1 MGACCFFH
9 YSDES
14 GAAWHDV
21 DVAWRGMSSHDV
33 TWHHMTL
40 SLLAF
45 YRRPGCSLGWGSVT
59 EQLDSGE
66 DYFQKMF
73 IYVYLRLFTFIYV
86 Y

>member
-1 MGACCFFH
+1 
-9 YSDES
+9 
-14 GAAWHDV
+14 
-21 DVAWRGMSSHDV
+21 
-33 TWHHMTL
+33 MTL

-86 Y
+86 YLRLLIRFLFGFRVYSFSYGL